1 MSDASSKQ
9 VSRPDLEA
17 ARLGM
22 KVEQGA
28 PPVKGFEGPDGTR
41 WDKESP
47 KTTPNAQVRKIPAH
61 LKKVV
66 AFFNSL
72 IADEGL
78 LLDLCFEH
86 AMELVQSTIEPR
98 MVGTDNFV
106 GDGEG
111 TLGGPFNAATYAVVA
126 GPMAC
131 ELYKNVLIA
140 IQGRAKEYEEI
151 VTEANREREQKNPG
165 PSSII
170 LPG

>member
-9 VSRPDLEA
+9 LNRPDLEA

-22 KVEQGA
+22 KVEKGA
-28 PPVKGFEGPDGTR
+28 PPVQGLEGPDGTR
-41 WDKESP
+41 WDKPAP
-47 KTTPNAQVRKIPAH
+47 KGPPNVQIRKIPSH

-66 AFFNSL
+66 GFFNAL

-86 AMELVQSTIEPR
+86 AMELVQSNVESK

-111 TLGGPFNAATYAVVA
+111 AVSSPFNAATYASIA
-126 GPMAC
+126 GPLAC
-131 ELYKNVLIA
+131 ELYKNVIEA
-140 IQGRAKEYEEI
+140 IKGRAGEYEEI
-151 VTEANREREQKNPG
+151 VAEANREREKQNPG
-165 PSSII
+165 PSTLI
-170 LPG
+170 LP